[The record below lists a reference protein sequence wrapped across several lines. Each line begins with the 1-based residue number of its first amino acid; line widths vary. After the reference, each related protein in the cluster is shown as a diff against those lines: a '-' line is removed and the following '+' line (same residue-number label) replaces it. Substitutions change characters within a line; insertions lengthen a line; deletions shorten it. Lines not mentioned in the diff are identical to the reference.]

1 MNTRQTVSKA
11 KAFRYKQQNKQ
22 EDKKM
27 KTRFTKVF
35 TALFAVAALI
45 VTGASCG
52 SGSSDPG
59 SGTTQ
64 AQNTSKPA
72 AENTTEG
79 TSDNNTSSEPVKL
92 TLGVI
97 KALGTVTPY
106 VARTKGYFDEAG
118 IEVEIFDFS
127 DGSALMEAFV
137 ANDIDIAMC
146 GVAPVANWFSKG
158 VDVQV
163 VASANGGGHVIVTRA
178 DSGINSVD
186 DLRGHSL
193 AEPNLGT
200 VTDTLLRS
208 YILKNAGIDPENDLT
223 IVPGMK
229 PADMAI
235 GLFDTREVDA
245 ILTWEPYVTQ
255 ALATYDDAVILY
267 DSPLVL
273 KKELGTDSF
282 YAVNVVSASLD
293 LIQNHRADLD
303 KFLEVY
309 KKTVDYINTDPNAN
323 AAIAAEL
330 DMDEEVVKGA
340 RERIDY
346 TYEVDKDALERTLQ
360 WGLELG
366 YFEKLPARDEFF
378 ADLG

>member
-1 MNTRQTVSKA
+1 M
-11 KAFRYKQQNKQ
+11 
-22 EDKKM
+22 KKIT
-27 KTRFTKVF
+27 KTI
-35 TALFAVAALI
+35 AAALAA
-45 VTGASCG
+45 VSVMMTGAGCSSG
-52 SGSSDPG
+52 ESSGS
-59 SGTTQ
+59 
-64 AQNTSKPA
+64 A
-72 AENTTEG
+72 AGENNG
-79 TSDNNTSSEPVKL
+79 KVQL

-97 KALGTVTPY
+97 KALGTATPY
-106 VARTKGYFDEAG
+106 VAQKNGYFDEAG
-118 IEVEIFDFS
+118 IDVKIVDFS
-127 DGSALMEAFV
+127 DGSSLMEAFV
-137 ANDIDIAMC
+137 ASDIDIAMC

-163 VASANGGGHVIVTRA
+163 VASANGGGHVILTRA
-178 DSGINSVD
+178 DTGITSLN
-186 DLRGHSL
+186 DLKGHSL

-235 GLFDTREVDA
+235 SLFDTGEVDA

-273 KKELGTDSF
+273 KDELGTDSF
-282 YAVNVVSASLD
+282 YAVNVVSASKEVIDNRKDD
-293 LIQNHRADLD
+293 LK

-309 KKTVDYINTDPNAN
+309 TKTVDYINTDAGAN
-323 AAIAAEL
+323 AVIASVLE
-330 DMDEEVVKGA
+330 MDESVVAGA
-340 RERIDY
+340 RQRIDY
-346 TYEVDKDALERTLQ
+346 TAKIDKDALERTLQ

-366 YFEKLPARDEFF
+366 YFDSIPARDEFF
-378 ADLG
+378 ADLD